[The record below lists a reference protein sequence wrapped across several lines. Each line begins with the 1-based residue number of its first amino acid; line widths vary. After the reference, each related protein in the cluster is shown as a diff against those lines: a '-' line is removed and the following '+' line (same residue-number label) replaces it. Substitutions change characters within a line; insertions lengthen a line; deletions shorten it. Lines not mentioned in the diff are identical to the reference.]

1 MRSCNRDQFFL
12 NDALGTAVEVC
23 DTTKPGNEQKGWPKA
38 IAFILPLIY
47 PETTLINIATK
58 SSISDY
64 LRNNNLTPT
73 PKLSYMQPVLSLN
86 GITKSY
92 GQIQALKG
100 VSYEVPEGS
109 VFGILG
115 PNGSGKTTMLSII
128 LDILKPDA
136 GSFSWFGQPGSPD
149 TRKQIGSLLE
159 TPNFYH
165 YLSAVD
171 NLNITQAISGRGDA
185 AEIDRVLE
193 IVKLTERKRSRFSAY
208 SLGMK
213 QRLAIAAALLGDP
226 QVLVFDEPTNGLDPV
241 GIAEIRELIK
251 ELARRGKTI
260 IMASHL
266 LDEVEK
272 VCTHVAIMKRGTL
285 LTAGQVDEVLANE
298 DIVEVSSNDPHA
310 LLVLLSSFPGY
321 THIKQDGKLIQLFF
335 PVGTARLEEVNRFCF
350 EKGIILNLLLV
361 KKKSLETKFF
371 ELTND

>member
-1 MRSCNRDQFFL
+1 
-12 NDALGTAVEVC
+12 
-23 DTTKPGNEQKGWPKA
+23 
-38 IAFILPLIY
+38 
-47 PETTLINIATK
+47 
-58 SSISDY
+58 
-64 LRNNNLTPT
+64 
-73 PKLSYMQPVLSLN
+73 MQPVLSLN

-136 GSFSWFGQPGSPD
+136 GSFAWFGQPGSPD

-272 VCTHVAIMKRGTL
+272 ICTHVAIMKRGTL
-285 LTAGQVDEVLANE
+285 LIAGQVDEVLANE

-310 LLVLLSSFPGY
+310 LLALLSSFTGY

-335 PVGTARLEEVNRFCF
+335 PFGTARLEEINRFCF